1 MKLFFLPSVVSY
13 SGISFFSPL
22 LYVVPG
28 FHLPS
33 WVIPFYFYVLG
44 VAFQKLLEK
53 LPINIGIWGTLQKAI
68 FLPYLFINCYT
79 K

>member
-1 MKLFFLPSVVSY
+1 MKLFFLLSIVSCF
-13 SGISFFSPL
+13 GISFFSSL

-28 FHLPS
+28 FHLAS
-33 WVIPFYFYVLG
+33 WARLFYFCVLG
-44 VAFQKLLEK
+44 VNLQKLLDK

-68 FLPYLFINCYT
+68 FLHYLFINCYT

>member
-1 MKLFFLPSVVSY
+1 MELFFLPSVVSY
-13 SGISFFSPL
+13 SGILFFSPL

-28 FHLPS
+28 FHLAS
-33 WVIPFYFYVLG
+33 WVRLFYFCVLG
-44 VAFQKLLEK
+44 VTLQKLLDK

-68 FLPYLFINCYT
+68 FLPYLLLNLYT